1 MRLTLAFAA
10 ILAVAGPDATA
21 QQRPDFSGDWILV
34 PEAGKPSDQLAIGT
48 RARLVHKTN
57 ELALEMTSFLLAKG
71 TIEDSNEFDLPKR
84 YVLDGVEHQMP
95 GDRPTTIYAADQTVR
110 GVLMPRW
117 PMPGRYRAT
126 WTGDKL
132 VLFSRDEVPVV
143 SNGSMRWVAATIW
156 TGFSYAKDGTLVVE
170 RLDLREPETS
180 PRQQPAPL
188 TVRSVYRNVK

>member
-10 ILAVAGPDATA
+10 ILTIASPVATA

-34 PEAGKPSDQLAIGT
+34 PGASTPADLLAIGT
-48 RARLVHKTN
+48 RARLVHKAN

-71 TIEDSNEFDLPKR
+71 TIEDSNEFDPPKR

-95 GDRPTTIYAADQTVR
+95 GDRPTTIYAADQSVR

-117 PMPGRYRAT
+117 PMPGRYRAS

-132 VLFSRDEVPVV
+132 VLFSHDQVPVF
-143 SNGSMRWVAATIW
+143 SNGSLRWIAATIW
-156 TGFSYAKDGTLVVE
+156 TGFSYAADGTLVVE

-180 PRQQPAPL
+180 PRQQPAPVTL
-188 TVRSVYRNVK
+188 RSVYRNVR